1 MELDALALTC
11 RHLRNERDSEM
22 TKLAKQK
29 HAAHAMCHRLRTKI
43 RRLELSNRLLMA
55 VYLATESHN
64 RILRERVVDTV
75 EAEMS
80 DLPALGI

>member
-11 RHLRNERDSEM
+11 RHLRNERDAEM

-29 HAAHAMCHRLRTKI
+29 HAAHAMCHRLRTKM

-55 VYLATESHN
+55 VYLATENHN